1 MNKMLRLIVASCLAS
16 VAAVAEAQYPGQQ
29 MAPPPPPPPP
39 GYGSA
44 PGAQAQAPAAGAPGQ
59 PAGQW
64 VTVERRA
71 VGGGATVG
79 GTVVPV
85 EEITFTAQMPGSVK
99 FIAGAEG
106 DRFEKGQV
114 LAVLDESAMLA
125 QRQAA
130 LAQIRNAESA
140 QRNAA
145 VQYDRERENPTPKQ
159 GGNMMSQM
167 MPMPF
172 MGDDG
177 DNKVHRGAT
186 LYQYRSQIE
195 QAQGAVV
202 AAHSQLG
209 EIDAKL
215 KDTKSIAPF
224 AGFITHKHV
233 NQGDTVQ
240 PGQPLLSF
248 ANMDQ
253 LQVQV
258 DVPTRLAGSLH
269 PGALTQV
276 RLDDPKQTVVEAR
289 VAQVFP
295 MADATRHTVRAK
307 FDLKPGTPAKAGMYV
322 DVMMPQVGGPEL
334 AAEALPVIPMAA
346 VVWRGGL
353 PMVYVQDAQGQ
364 PRLNLLRLGEQV
376 GDEVG
381 VLTGLQGGERVLIAR

>member
-1 MNKMLRLIVASCLAS
+1 M
-16 VAAVAEAQYPGQQ
+16 
-29 MAPPPPPPPP
+29 
-39 GYGSA
+39 
-44 PGAQAQAPAAGAPGQ
+44 GQ

-64 VTVERRA
+64 VTVERRS

-106 DRFEKGQV
+106 DRFDAGQV

-145 VQYDRERENPTPKQ
+145 VQYDRELENPTPKQ
-159 GGNMMSQM
+159 SSNMMSQM

-172 MGDDG
+172 MGDGG

-186 LYQYRSQIE
+186 LYQYRFQIE
-195 QAQGAVV
+195 QAQSGV
-202 AAHSQLG
+202 AAARSQLA

-258 DVPTRLAGSLH
+258 DVPTRLAGTLH

-276 RLDDPKQTVVEAR
+276 RLDDPKQTIAEAR

-295 MADATRHTVRAK
+295 MADATRHTVRVK
-307 FDLKPGTPAKAGMYV
+307 FDLRPGTPAKAGMYV
-322 DVMMPQVGGPEL
+322 DVMMPQASGPGP
-334 AAEALPVIPMAA
+334 AADALPVIPMAA

-353 PMVYVQDAQGQ
+353 PMVYVQDAGGQ

-381 VLTGLQGGERVLIAR
+381 VLTGLQGGERVLIGH

>member
-1 MNKMLRLIVASCLAS
+1 
-16 VAAVAEAQYPGQQ
+16 
-29 MAPPPPPPPP
+29 
-39 GYGSA
+39 
-44 PGAQAQAPAAGAPGQ
+44 
-59 PAGQW
+59 
-64 VTVERRA
+64 VERRA
-71 VGGGATVG
+71 VGAGATVG

-159 GGNMMSQM
+159 SGNMMSQM

-186 LYQYRSQIE
+186 LYQYRSQME
-195 QAQGAVV
+195 QAQGAVM
-202 AAHSQLG
+202 AAHSQLA

-215 KDTKSIAPF
+215 KDTKSTAPF

-269 PGALTQV
+269 PGAMTQV
-276 RLDDPKQTVVEAR
+276 RLDDPSQTVVQAR

-307 FDLKPGTPAKAGMYV
+307 FDLKPGNPAKAGMYA
-322 DVMMPQVGGPEL
+322 DVMIPQPRGAGSG
-334 AAEALPVIPMAA
+334 AEVQPVIPMAA

-353 PMVYVQDAQGQ
+353 PMVYVQDAEGQ

>member
-16 VAAVAEAQYPGQQ
+16 VAAVAVAQYPGQQ
-29 MAPPPPPPPP
+29 TAPPPPPP
-39 GYGSA
+39 GYGSV
-44 PGAQAQAPAAGAPGQ
+44 PGAQAPAAGAPGQ

-79 GTVVPV
+79 GTVVPL

-106 DRFEKGQV
+106 DRFERGQV
-114 LAVLDESAMLA
+114 LAVLDEAAMLA

-140 QRNAA
+140 QRNAS

-202 AAHSQLG
+202 AARSQLA

-215 KDTKSIAPF
+215 KDTNSVAPF

-240 PGQPLLSF
+240 PGQPLLGF

-258 DVPTRLAGSLH
+258 DVPTRLAGSLY
-269 PGALTQV
+269 PGVLTQV
-276 RLDDPKQTVVEAR
+276 RLDDPKQTVSEAR

-295 MADATRHTVRAK
+295 MADATRHTVRVK

-322 DVMMPQVGGPEL
+322 DVMIPQPGGPAS
-334 AAEALPVIPMAA
+334 AAEAQPVIPMAA

-376 GDEVG
+376 GDEVA
-381 VLTGLQGGERVLIAR
+381 VLTGLQGGELVLIAR

>member
-1 MNKMLRLIVASCLAS
+1 MKSPTSALVAVCLLL
-16 VAAVAEAQYPGQQ
+16 VAEGAVAQYPGHE
-29 MAPPPPPPPP
+29 MAPPPPPPGFP
-39 GYGSA
+39 GG
-44 PGAQAQAPAAGAPGQ
+44 APAAADG
-59 PAGQW
+59 PAGTW

-71 VGGGATVG
+71 VGAGATVG

-85 EEITFTAQMPGSVK
+85 EEITFTAQMPGTVQ
-99 FIAGAEG
+99 FLAGAEG
-106 DRFEKGQV
+106 DYFDQGKV
-114 LAVLDESAMLA
+114 LAMLDESALLA

-130 LAQIRNAESA
+130 LAQIRTAESA
-140 QRNAA
+140 YRNAG

-159 GGNMMSQM
+159 SGNMMSQM

-177 DNKVHRGAT
+177 NNKVHRGAT

-195 QAQGAVV
+195 QAQSGVV
-202 AAHSQLG
+202 AARSQLEG
-209 EIDAKL
+209 IDAKL
-215 KDTKSIAPF
+215 KDTRSVAPF
-224 AGFITHKHV
+224 GGYITHKHV

-248 ANMDQ
+248 AKMDQ

-258 DVPTRLAGSLH
+258 DVPTRLAGSLQ
-269 PGALTQV
+269 PGTMTQV
-276 RLDDPKQTVVEAR
+276 RLDDAKQTVAPAR

-295 MADATRHTVRAK
+295 MADATRHTVRVK
-307 FDLKPGTPAKAGMYV
+307 FDLKPGTPAKAGMYA
-322 DVMMPQVGGPEL
+322 DVMIPRAPGREATGD
-334 AAEALPVIPMAA
+334 ALPVIPMAA

-353 PMVYVQDAQGQ
+353 PMVYVMDAQGT

-381 VLTGLQGGERVLIAR
+381 VLTGLQGGERVLVGQP

>member
-1 MNKMLRLIVASCLAS
+1 MNKTLHVIVASCLVATAEVS
-16 VAAVAEAQYPGQQ
+16 VAQYPSQDP
-29 MAPPPPPPPP
+29 ALPPP
-39 GYGSA
+39 GYSSA
-44 PGAQAQAPAAGAPGQ
+44 GAAQAPAATAPGQ

-140 QRNAA
+140 QRNAS

-195 QAQGAVV
+195 QAQSGVV
-202 AAHSQLG
+202 AARSQLA

-233 NQGDTVQ
+233 TQGDTVQ

-295 MADATRHTVRAK
+295 MADATRHTVRVK

>member
-1 MNKMLRLIVASCLAS
+1 
-16 VAAVAEAQYPGQQ
+16 
-29 MAPPPPPPPP
+29 
-39 GYGSA
+39 
-44 PGAQAQAPAAGAPGQ
+44 
-59 PAGQW
+59 
-64 VTVERRA
+64 
-71 VGGGATVG
+71 
-79 GTVVPV
+79 VVPV

-159 GGNMMSQM
+159 SGNMMSQM

-186 LYQYRSQIE
+186 LYQYRSQME
-195 QAQGAVV
+195 QAQGAVM
-202 AAHSQLG
+202 AAQSQLA

-215 KDTKSIAPF
+215 KDTKSTAPF

-269 PGALTQV
+269 PGAMTQV
-276 RLDDPKQTVVEAR
+276 RLDDPSQTVVEAR

-307 FDLKPGTPAKAGMYV
+307 FDLKPGNPAKAGMYA
-322 DVMMPQVGGPEL
+322 DVMIPQPRGAGSG
-334 AAEALPVIPMAA
+334 AEVQPVIPVTA

-353 PMVYVQDAQGQ
+353 PMVYVQDAEGQ

>member
-1 MNKMLRLIVASCLAS
+1 MNAQARLLVAFCLLLDAQ
-16 VAAVAEAQYPGQQ
+16 VAAAQYPVGE
-29 MAPPPPPPPP
+29 MSPPLLAP
-39 GYGSA
+39 GYS
-44 PGAQAQAPAAGAPGQ
+44 PAPAAAGRQG
-59 PAGQW
+59 PAETW

-71 VGGGATVG
+71 VGGAATVG

-106 DRFEKGQV
+106 DRFDQGQV

-130 LAQIRNAESA
+130 LAQIRNAEA
-140 QRNAA
+140 AYRNAG
-145 VQYDRERENPTPKQ
+145 VQYDRERENPTPRQ
-159 GGNMMSQM
+159 SGNMMSQM
-167 MPMPF
+167 MPVPF
-172 MGDDG
+172 MGDTG
-177 DNKVHRGAT
+177 DSKVDRGAT
-186 LYQYRSQIE
+186 LYQYRTQIE

-202 AAHSQLG
+202 AARSQLQ

-224 AGFITHKHV
+224 GGYITHKHV

-248 ANMDQ
+248 AKMEQ
-253 LQVQV
+253 LQVQA
-258 DVPTRLAGSLH
+258 DVPTRLAGALQ
-269 PGALTQV
+269 PGTLTQV
-276 RLDDPKQTVVEAR
+276 RLDDVKQTVADAR

-295 MADATRHTVRAK
+295 MADATRHTVRVK
-307 FDLKPGTPAKAGMYV
+307 FDLKPGTPAKAGMYA
-322 DVMMPQVGGPEL
+322 DVLIPQAGSPEPL
-334 AAEALPVIPMAA
+334 GEALPVIPVAA

-353 PMVYVQDAQGQ
+353 PMVYVMDAQGQ

-376 GDEVG
+376 GDEVA
-381 VLTGLQGGERVLIAR
+381 VLTGLQGGERVLVGK

>member
-1 MNKMLRLIVASCLAS
+1 M
-16 VAAVAEAQYPGQQ
+16 
-29 MAPPPPPPPP
+29 
-39 GYGSA
+39 
-44 PGAQAQAPAAGAPGQ
+44 GQ

-64 VTVERRA
+64 VTVERRS

-106 DRFEKGQV
+106 DRFDAGQV

-145 VQYDRERENPTPKQ
+145 VQYDRELENPTPKQ
-159 GGNMMSQM
+159 SSNMMSQM

-172 MGDDG
+172 MGDGG

-195 QAQGAVV
+195 QAQSGV
-202 AAHSQLG
+202 AAARSQLA

-258 DVPTRLAGSLH
+258 DVPTRLAGTLH

-276 RLDDPKQTVVEAR
+276 RLDDPKQTIAEAR

-295 MADATRHTVRAK
+295 MADATRHTVRVK
-307 FDLKPGTPAKAGMYV
+307 FDLRPGTPAKAGMYV
-322 DVMMPQVGGPEL
+322 DVMMPQAGGPGP
-334 AAEALPVIPMAA
+334 AADALPVIPMAA

-353 PMVYVQDAQGQ
+353 PMVYVQDAGGQ

-381 VLTGLQGGERVLIAR
+381 VLTGLQGGERVLIGH

>member
-1 MNKMLRLIVASCLAS
+1 MKAQARLLVAVCLLLDLQ
-16 VAAVAEAQYPGQQ
+16 VAAAQYPGQEIS
-29 MAPPPPPPPP
+29 PPPLAP
-39 GYGSA
+39 GYS
-44 PGAQAQAPAAGAPGQ
+44 PAPAAAGGQ
-59 PAGQW
+59 GPAGVW
-64 VTVERRA
+64 ITVERRA
-71 VGGGATVG
+71 VGGTATVG

-106 DRFEKGQV
+106 DRFDQGQV

-130 LAQIRNAESA
+130 LAQIRTAESA

-159 GGNMMSQM
+159 SGNMMSQM

-172 MGDDG
+172 MGDTG
-177 DNKVHRGAT
+177 DSKVHRGAT

-195 QAQGAVV
+195 QAQAGVV
-202 AAHSQLG
+202 AARSQLA

-224 AGFITHKHV
+224 GGYITHKHV

-248 ANMDQ
+248 AQMEQ
-253 LQVQV
+253 LQVQA
-258 DVPTRLAGSLH
+258 DVPTRLAGALQS
-269 PGALTQV
+269 GTLTQV
-276 RLDDPKQTVVEAR
+276 RLDDVKQTVVQAR

-295 MADATRHTVRAK
+295 MADATRHTVRVK
-307 FDLKPGTPAKAGMYV
+307 FDLKPGSPAKAGMYA
-322 DVMMPQVGGPEL
+322 DVLIPQAGGPEPVG
-334 AAEALPVIPMAA
+334 EALPVIPVAA

-353 PMVYVQDAQGQ
+353 PMVYVMDAQGQ

-376 GDEVG
+376 GDEVA
-381 VLTGLQGGERVLIAR
+381 VLTGLQGGERVLVGK

>member
-1 MNKMLRLIVASCLAS
+1 MTTQARLLVASCLLLAAQG
-16 VAAVAEAQYPGQQ
+16 VAAQYPGQP
-29 MAPPPPPPPP
+29 MAPPPPPPGFPAAAGP
-39 GYGSA
+39 G
-44 PGAQAQAPAAGAPGQ
+44 PGPGQAQAPAGN
-59 PAGQW
+59 W

-71 VGGGATVG
+71 LGGAATVG

-85 EEITFTAQMPGSVK
+85 EEITFTAQMPGSVQ

-106 DRFEKGQV
+106 DWFEQGKV
-114 LAVLDESAMLA
+114 LAVLDESGLLA

-130 LAQIRNAESA
+130 LAQIRTAEA
-140 QRNAA
+140 AYRNAG

-195 QAQGAVV
+195 QAQSGVV
-202 AAHSQLG
+202 AARSQLEG
-209 EIDAKL
+209 IDAKL
-215 KDTKSIAPF
+215 KDTKSVSPF
-224 AGFITHKHV
+224 AGYITHKHV

-248 ANMDQ
+248 AKMDQ
-253 LQVQV
+253 LQVQA
-258 DVPTRLAGSLH
+258 DVPTRLAGTLQS
-269 PGALTQV
+269 GAATQV
-276 RLDDPKQTVVEAR
+276 RLDDVKQTVVPAR

-295 MADATRHTVRAK
+295 MADATRHTVRVK
-307 FDLKPGTPAKAGMYV
+307 FDLKPGTPAKAGMYA
-322 DVMMPQVGGPEL
+322 DVMIPQAGGRDAGGP
-334 AAEALPVIPMAA
+334 AGAEALPIIPMAA

-353 PMVYVQDAQGQ
+353 PMVYVQDPRGQ

-376 GDEVG
+376 GDEVA
-381 VLTGLQGGERVLIAR
+381 VLTGLQGGERVLVGQ

>member
-1 MNKMLRLIVASCLAS
+1 MMNAQARLLAASCLLLAAQG
-16 VAAVAEAQYPGQQ
+16 VAAQYPGQQ
-29 MAPPPPPPPP
+29 PAQPPP
-39 GYGSA
+39 GHPAAAATPPVQS
-44 PGAQAQAPAAGAPGQ
+44 QAQT
-59 PAGQW
+59 PAGNW

-106 DRFEKGQV
+106 DRFDQGQV
-114 LAVLDESAMLA
+114 LAVLDEAAMLA

-159 GGNMMSQM
+159 SGNMMSQM

-172 MGDDG
+172 MGDGG

-195 QAQGAVV
+195 QAQSGVV
-202 AAHSQLG
+202 AARSQLA

-215 KDTKSIAPF
+215 KDTKSVAPF
-224 AGFITHKHV
+224 AGYITHKHV

-258 DVPTRLAGSLH
+258 DVPTRLAGPLH
-269 PGALTQV
+269 PGTLTQV
-276 RLDDPKQTVVEAR
+276 RLDDPKQTVAQAR

-295 MADATRHTVRAK
+295 MADATRHTVRVK
-307 FDLKPGTPAKAGMYV
+307 FDLRPGTPAKAGMYA
-322 DVMMPQVGGPEL
+322 DVMIPQAGGSEA

-376 GDEVG
+376 GDEVA
-381 VLTGLQGGERVLIAR
+381 VLTGLQGGERVLVGQ